1 MELEIYNAFV
11 KAGVSESDARA
22 AVESINKEIDKR
34 YALHSQQLATR
45 GDVEKVG
52 KEVAEMEA
60 RLLRAMSEMQR
71 WTLTTMFA
79 AIGALAVFL
88 KFFN

>member
-11 KAGVSESDARA
+11 KAGVSEQDAKA
-22 AVESINKEIDKR
+22 AVESINKAIDHR
-34 YALHSQQLATR
+34 YTLHSNQLATKT
-45 GDVEKVG
+45 DM
-52 KEVAEMEA
+52 AEMEA
-60 RLLRAMSEMQR
+60 RLLRALAEMQR

-79 AIGALAVFL
+79 ALGALAVFL